1 MSLPQEA
8 ASNNL
13 ALWVQRLTS
22 RDMPI
27 FAQTAKKISV
37 VSSMNQST
45 AAVLASAILQDALMT
60 SKVLKM
66 ANSAFYMGGRR
77 SPLGG
82 YSNVNTV
89 TRAVM
94 ILGFDAIRAVC
105 QTKAV
110 VESLLQGTPR
120 ERLTQKMACAFH
132 AAVQARWLAEKNRDE
147 SPEEVFIAAFLYL
160 LGEMA
165 FWCFAGEEL
174 SQQLEKLQFLPES
187 SRMRAERDLLG
198 FSFEQLTLA
207 LSKEWHLS
215 PLLLDALESRTSQ
228 PAPAIKAIL
237 WGQKLARTVQK
248 GWHSHEVRQLID
260 QVSDSLNLPQEIVV
274 PLVHK
279 NAAEAVRTAV
289 SFGATQASRFIPVP
303 RNPPHPNPRPSKPGM
318 TPAPVGQPDLNLQLK
333 ILHDLSSLM
342 LEKKPDYG
350 VFITLVLEGIFRA
363 VSMDRVFFALRTPDR
378 SRLEIKFQLGW
389 HGVEMSLA
397 SFFKPILL
405 NNNIFSEVMEKRET
419 LWIDEHSV
427 ARVFHLINEDVIS
440 LIGTTPFFIMP
451 ITVHDKSIA
460 LIYADR
466 RPSGRALD
474 EESFNGFKH
483 FGQQAIIGLTL
494 ITQPG
499 SAAKIKTPNGE
510 YSDEETYHRGERPR
524 CGRPPAYRLR
534 FRSRP
539 GGNGE
544 ILQR

>member
-1 MSLPQEA
+1 MSLPQEPT
-8 ASNNL
+8 SNNL
-13 ALWVQRLTS
+13 AHWVQRLTS

-27 FAQTAKKISV
+27 FAQTAKKIAV

-45 AAVLASAILQDALMT
+45 AAVLANAILQDALMT

-94 ILGFDAIRAVC
+94 ILGFDTIRAIC

-120 ERLTQKMACAFH
+120 ERLTQIMACAFH

-147 SPEEVFIAAFLYL
+147 SPEEVFIAGFLYL

-165 FWCFAGEEL
+165 FWCFAGEDL
-174 SQQLEKLQFLPES
+174 TQQLEKILLLPEV
-187 SRMRAERDLLG
+187 SRVRAEQDLLG
-198 FSFEQLTLA
+198 FSFDQLTLA

-215 PLLLDALESRTSQ
+215 PLLLSALESRQSTSSR
-228 PAPAIKAIL
+228 IKTIL
-237 WGQKLARTVQK
+237 WGQKLARSVQK
-248 GWHSHEVRQLID
+248 GWHSAEVRQLID
-260 QVSDSLNLPQEIVV
+260 QVSAALNLPQEIVV
-274 PLVHK
+274 QMVHK
-279 NAAEAVRTAV
+279 NSEEAVRTAV
-289 SFGATQASRFIPVP
+289 SFGATQASRLIPVHP
-303 RNPPHPNPRPSKPGM
+303 ESSQPETLAIETRDAPPPALHPDP
-318 TPAPVGQPDLNLQLK
+318 NLQLK

-378 SRLEIKFQLGW
+378 NRLEIKFQLGW
-389 HGVEMSLA
+389 HGVETLLA
-397 SFFKPILL
+397 DSFKPILL
-405 NNNIFSEVMEKRET
+405 NNNIFSEVMEKKET
-419 LWIDEHSV
+419 LWIDEHSL
-427 ARVFHLINEDVIS
+427 ARVFHLINEDVVS

-451 ITVHDKSIA
+451 IVVHDKSIA

-466 RPSGRALD
+466 RPSGRALN

-483 FGQQAIIGLTL
+483 FCQQAIIGLTL
-494 ITQPG
+494 ITQPA
-499 SAAKIKTPNGE
+499 SATN
-510 YSDEETYHRGERPR
+510 
-524 CGRPPAYRLR
+524 
-534 FRSRP
+534 
-539 GGNGE
+539 
-544 ILQR
+544 

>member
-1 MSLPQEA
+1 MSLPQEPV
-8 ASNNL
+8 SNNL

-45 AAVLASAILQDALMT
+45 AAVLANAILQDALMT

-187 SRMRAERDLLG
+187 SRIRAERDLLG

-215 PLLLDALESRTSQ
+215 PLLLDALDSHQSTS
-228 PAPAIKAIL
+228 PRIKAIL

-248 GWHSHEVRQLID
+248 GWHSPEVRQLID

-303 RNPPHPNPRPSKPGM
+303 PESSPSES
-318 TPAPVGQPDLNLQLK
+318 PAIETGDDLPPVGQPDLNLQLK

-389 HGVEMSLA
+389 HGEETSLA
-397 SFFKPILL
+397 PSFKPILL
-405 NNNIFSEVMEKRET
+405 NNNIFSEVMEKKET

-427 ARVFHLINEDVIS
+427 ARVLHLLSEDVVS

-474 EESFNGFKH
+474 EESYNGFKH

-499 SAAKIKTPNGE
+499 SAIN
-510 YSDEETYHRGERPR
+510 
-524 CGRPPAYRLR
+524 
-534 FRSRP
+534 
-539 GGNGE
+539 
-544 ILQR
+544 

>member
-1 MSLPQEA
+1 
-8 ASNNL
+8 
-13 ALWVQRLTS
+13 
-22 RDMPI
+22 
-27 FAQTAKKISV
+27 
-37 VSSMNQST
+37 MNQST
-45 AAVLASAILQDALMT
+45 AAVLANTILQDALMT

-94 ILGFDAIRAVC
+94 ILGFDTIRAIC
-105 QTKAV
+105 QTKVV

-132 AAVQARWLAEKNRDE
+132 AAVQARWLADKNHDD
-147 SPEEVFIAAFLYL
+147 SPEEIFIAAFLYL

-174 SQQLEKLQFLPES
+174 TQQLEKTMFLPEN
-187 SRMRAERDLLG
+187 SRIRAEQDLLG

-215 PLLLDALESRTSQ
+215 PLLLNALESRQSAS
-228 PAPAIKAIL
+228 PRIKTIL
-237 WGQKLARTVQK
+237 WGQKLARAVQI
-248 GWHSHEVRQLID
+248 GWHSTEVRQLID
-260 QVSDSLNLPQEIVV
+260 QVSDSLKLPQEIVV
-274 PLVHK
+274 PMVHK
-279 NAAEAVRTAV
+279 NAEEAVRAAV
-289 SFGATQASRFIPVP
+289 SFGATQASRLIPM
-303 RNPPHPNPRPSKPGM
+303 PPESSRPETLALETRDEPLPPLHPDPI
-318 TPAPVGQPDLNLQLK
+318 LQLK
-333 ILHDLSSLM
+333 ILHDLSNLM

-350 VFITLVLEGIFRA
+350 VFITLLLEGIFRA
-363 VSMDRVFFALRTPDR
+363 ISLDRVFFALRTPDR

-389 HGVEMSLA
+389 QGVEMSKA
-397 SFFKPILL
+397 AVFKPILL
-405 NNNIFSEVMEKRET
+405 NNNIFSEVLEKKEP

-427 ARVFHLINEDVIS
+427 TSVYHLINEDVVS

-451 ITVHDKSIA
+451 IVAHDKSIA

-466 RPSGRALD
+466 RSSGRALD
-474 EESFNGFKH
+474 EESYNGFKH

-499 SAAKIKTPNGE
+499 SA
-510 YSDEETYHRGERPR
+510 
-524 CGRPPAYRLR
+524 
-534 FRSRP
+534 
-539 GGNGE
+539 GN
-544 ILQR
+544 

>member
-1 MSLPQEA
+1 MSLPQEPA
-8 ASNNL
+8 ANNL
-13 ALWVQRLTS
+13 AHWIQRLTS

-27 FAQTAKKISV
+27 FAQTVKKISV

-45 AAVLASAILQDALMT
+45 AAVLASTILQDALMT

-77 SPLGG
+77 NPLGG
-82 YSNVNTV
+82 YSSVNTV

-94 ILGFDAIRAVC
+94 ILGFDTIRTVC

-132 AAVQARWLAEKNRDE
+132 AAVQARWLAEKNHDE
-147 SPEEVFIAAFLYL
+147 SPEEIFIAAFLYL

-165 FWCFAGEEL
+165 FWCFAGEEVT
-174 SQQLEKLQFLPES
+174 QQLEKILLLPEND
-187 SRMRAERDLLG
+187 RIRAEQDFLG

-215 PLLLDALESRTSQ
+215 PLLLDALEYRQSTS
-228 PAPAIKAIL
+228 PRIKNIL
-237 WGQKLARTVQK
+237 WAQKLARTVHK
-248 GWHSHEVRQLID
+248 GWDSTEVVALVD
-260 QVSDSLNLPQEIVV
+260 QVSDTLRLPQEIVV
-274 PLVHK
+274 QMVHK
-279 NAAEAVRTAV
+279 NAEEAVRTAV
-289 SFGATQASRFIPVP
+289 SFGATQAGRLIPIAPESSQPETLVIET
-303 RNPPHPNPRPSKPGM
+303 RE
-318 TPAPVGQPDLNLQLK
+318 TPAPSLHPDPNLQLK

-427 ARVFHLINEDVIS
+427 AKVFHLINEDVIS

-451 ITVHDKSIA
+451 IVAHDKSIA

-466 RPSGRALD
+466 QPSGRALD

-499 SAAKIKTPNGE
+499 SAAN
-510 YSDEETYHRGERPR
+510 
-524 CGRPPAYRLR
+524 
-534 FRSRP
+534 
-539 GGNGE
+539 
-544 ILQR
+544 

>member
-1 MSLPQEA
+1 MSLPQEP

-13 ALWVQRLTS
+13 AHWVHRLTS
-22 RDMPI
+22 QDMPI
-27 FAQTAKKISV
+27 FAQTAKNISV

-45 AAVLASAILQDALMT
+45 AAVLANAILQDALMT

-82 YSNVNTV
+82 YTSVNTV

-94 ILGFDAIRAVC
+94 ILGFDTIRAIC

-110 VESLLQGTPR
+110 VESLLQGPPR
-120 ERLTQKMACAFH
+120 ERLTQIMACAFH
-132 AAVQARWLAEKNRDE
+132 GAVQARWLAEKNRDE
-147 SPEEVFIAAFLYL
+147 SPEEIFIAGFLYL
-160 LGEMA
+160 LGEMT
-165 FWCFAGEEL
+165 FWCFGGEEL
-174 SQQLEKLQFLPES
+174 TQQLEKILLLPEK
-187 SRMRAERDLLG
+187 SRIRAEQDLLG

-215 PLLLDALESRTSQ
+215 PLLWDALESRQ
-228 PAPAIKAIL
+228 PTCPRIKNIL

-248 GWHSHEVRQLID
+248 GWHSTEVRQLID
-260 QVSDSLNLPQEIVV
+260 QVSDFLHLPQEVVV
-274 PLVHK
+274 PLLHK
-279 NAAEAVRTAV
+279 NAEEAVRTAV
-289 SFGATQASRFIPVP
+289 SFGAAQAGRLIPIPPESSRPEALAIETSDA
-303 RNPPHPNPRPSKPGM
+303 PPPALHPDP
-318 TPAPVGQPDLNLQLK
+318 NLQLK

-389 HGVEMSLA
+389 QGMETSPAASL
-397 SFFKPILL
+397 KPILL
-405 NNNIFSEVMEKRET
+405 NNNIFSEVMEKKET

-427 ARVFHLINEDVIS
+427 ARVFHLINDDVVS

-451 ITVHDKSIA
+451 IVARDKSIA

-466 RPSGRALD
+466 RTSGRALD

-483 FGQQAIIGLTL
+483 FGQQAIIGITL
-494 ITQPG
+494 IPQPG
-499 SAAKIKTPNGE
+499 SAIN
-510 YSDEETYHRGERPR
+510 
-524 CGRPPAYRLR
+524 
-534 FRSRP
+534 
-539 GGNGE
+539 
-544 ILQR
+544 

>member
-1 MSLPQEA
+1 MSLPQES

-45 AAVLASAILQDALMT
+45 AAVLANAILQDALMT
-60 SKVLKM
+60 SKILKM

-94 ILGFDAIRAVC
+94 ILGFDTIRSVC

-110 VESLLQGTPR
+110 VESLLQGTQR

-147 SPEEVFIAAFLYL
+147 SPEEIFIAAFLYL

-165 FWCFAGEEL
+165 FWCFAEEEL
-174 SQQLEKLQFLPES
+174 TQQLEKFQFLPEN
-187 SRMRAERDLLG
+187 SRIRAERDLLG
-198 FSFEQLTLA
+198 FSFEQVTLA

-215 PLLLDALESRTSQ
+215 PLLLDALESPQSTSSR
-228 PAPAIKAIL
+228 ITTIL

-248 GWHSHEVRQLID
+248 GWQSAEVGHLIEE
-260 QVSDSLNLPQEIVV
+260 VSASLNLPLEIVI
-274 PLVHK
+274 PMVHK
-279 NAAEAVRTAV
+279 NAQEAVGTAV
-289 SFGATQASRFIPVP
+289 SFGATRASRLIPL
-303 RNPPHPNPRPSKPGM
+303 PPESPRPE
-318 TPAPVGQPDLNLQLK
+318 TPAIESRDEQPPALQPDPNLQLK

-363 VSMDRVFFALRTPDR
+363 ISMDRAFFALRTPDR

-389 HGVEMSLA
+389 QGVEA
-397 SFFKPILL
+397 SMAATFNPILL
-405 NNNIFSEVMEKRET
+405 KNNIFGEVMEKKEP
-419 LWIDEHSV
+419 LWIDEHST
-427 ARVFHLINEDVIS
+427 ARVFHLLTEDVVS

-466 RPSGRALD
+466 RPSGRTLD
-474 EESFNGFKH
+474 EESFNGFRH

-499 SAAKIKTPNGE
+499 TAIN
-510 YSDEETYHRGERPR
+510 
-524 CGRPPAYRLR
+524 
-534 FRSRP
+534 
-539 GGNGE
+539 
-544 ILQR
+544 

>member
-1 MSLPQEA
+1 MSLTQEPT
-8 ASNNL
+8 SNNL
-13 ALWVQRLTS
+13 AHWVQRLTS

-37 VSSMNQST
+37 VSSLNQSS
-45 AAVLASAILQDALMT
+45 AAVLANAILQDALMT

-82 YSNVNTV
+82 HNNVNTV

-94 ILGFDAIRAVC
+94 ILGFDTIRAVC

-120 ERLTQKMACAFH
+120 ERLTQIMACAFH
-132 AAVQARWLAEKNRDE
+132 AAVQARWLAEKTRDE
-147 SPEEVFIAAFLYL
+147 SPEEIFIAAFLYL

-174 SQQLEKLQFLPES
+174 TQQLEQLLLLPEN
-187 SRMRAERDLLG
+187 SRIRAEQDLLG

-215 PLLLDALESRTSQ
+215 PLLLDALESRQATN
-228 PAPAIKAIL
+228 PRIKNIL

-248 GWHSHEVRQLID
+248 GWPSTEVRQLID
-260 QVSDSLNLPQEIVV
+260 QVSDSLNLPQEIVA

-279 NAAEAVRTAV
+279 NAAEAIRTAV
-289 SFGATQASRFIPVP
+289 SFGATQASRLIPVP
-303 RNPPHPNPRPSKPGM
+303 PESSRLETQALETRDDP
-318 TPAPVGQPDLNLQLK
+318 TPALHPDPNLQLK
-333 ILHDLSSLM
+333 ILHELSSLM

-389 HGVEMSLA
+389 HGVETPMAA
-397 SFFKPILL
+397 SFKPVLL
-405 NNNIFSEVMEKRET
+405 NNNIFSEVMEKKAP
-419 LWIDEHSV
+419 LWIDEHSLTGV
-427 ARVFHLINEDVIS
+427 YHLITEDVIS

-451 ITVHDKSIA
+451 IVAHDKSIA

-466 RPSGRALD
+466 QPSGRALD
-474 EESFNGFKH
+474 DESYNDFKH
-483 FGQQAIIGLTL
+483 FCQQAIIGLTL

-499 SAAKIKTPNGE
+499 SAIN
-510 YSDEETYHRGERPR
+510 
-524 CGRPPAYRLR
+524 
-534 FRSRP
+534 
-539 GGNGE
+539 
-544 ILQR
+544 

>member
-1 MSLPQEA
+1 
-8 ASNNL
+8 
-13 ALWVQRLTS
+13 
-22 RDMPI
+22 
-27 FAQTAKKISV
+27 
-37 VSSMNQST
+37 MNQST
-45 AAVLASAILQDALMT
+45 AAVLANAILQDALMT

-94 ILGFDAIRAVC
+94 ILGFDTIRAVC

-110 VESLLQGTPR
+110 VETLLQGTPR

-147 SPEEVFIAAFLYL
+147 SPEEIFIASFLYL

-174 SQQLEKLQFLPES
+174 TQQLEKILLLPED
-187 SRMRAERDLLG
+187 SRIRAEQDLLG

-215 PLLLDALESRTSQ
+215 PLLMDALEPRPSTS
-228 PAPAIKAIL
+228 PRIKTIL
-237 WGQKLARTVQK
+237 WGQKLARAVQK
-248 GWHSHEVRQLID
+248 GWQATEVRQLID
-260 QVSDSLNLPQEIVV
+260 QISVSLNLPQEIVV
-274 PLVHK
+274 PMVHK
-279 NAAEAVRTAV
+279 NAEEGVRTAV
-289 SFGATQASRFIPVP
+289 SFGATLASRLIPVP
-303 RNPPHPNPRPSKPGM
+303 PESSQPE
-318 TPAPVGQPDLNLQLK
+318 TPAIETREVAPPVLRPDPNLQLK
-333 ILHDLSSLM
+333 ILHDLSGLM

-389 HGVEMSLA
+389 QEVEA
-397 SFFKPILL
+397 SPSASFKPIPL
-405 NNNIFSEVMEKRET
+405 NNNIFSEVMEKKET
-419 LWIDEHSV
+419 LWIDEHSL
-427 ARVFHLINEDVIS
+427 ARVVHLINEDVVS

-451 ITVHDKSIA
+451 IVAHDKSIA

-474 EESFNGFKH
+474 QESFNGFKH

-499 SAAKIKTPNGE
+499 SGIN
-510 YSDEETYHRGERPR
+510 
-524 CGRPPAYRLR
+524 
-534 FRSRP
+534 
-539 GGNGE
+539 
-544 ILQR
+544 